1 MEEEKESVA
10 HTNLARQIVET
21 LADGEEVVLQQPAL
35 QVLKPL
41 LEDHITPA
49 KQKLYPIPE
58 WWFGKKDLV
67 KNELIDEIGNY
78 LKRVK
83 FTETEDFIMDL

>member
-10 HTNLARQIVET
+10 HTNLARQIVKT
-21 LADGEEVVLQQPAL
+21 LADGEEVVLQQSAL

-49 KQKLYPIPE
+49 KQKLHPIPE
-58 WWFGKKDLV
+58 
-67 KNELIDEIGNY
+67 
-78 LKRVK
+78 
-83 FTETEDFIMDL
+83 